1 MCPIKPEY
9 SNPRRPYYPMAP
21 FAVVGTPGSYSLTND
36 MKNNAG
42 FGLLDHQQRGTYA
55 VSRISAQVEI

>member
-1 MCPIKPEY
+1 
-9 SNPRRPYYPMAP
+9 MAP